1 MDELMLEYKE
11 IFIEESLEQIQA
23 MNESLVALE
32 KTPEDKIH
40 IDTLFRVAHTLKSS
54 CAAVGLTEL
63 SKVAHKA
70 EDLMQKIRNHEI
82 RVSSEIIDALF
93 SFCDL
98 SRLVV
103 DNLKENRTS
112 DIDFEASITQFRG
125 LIEQT
130 QTPLVGTEKEEP
142 AQEPHTLTL
151 TSEENGLMEAEL
163 ATGKSIWKI
172 DIEIDSREILKWL
185 RAELIL
191 NTAKEAG
198 NTIALRPDKK
208 EFLLPEFSGIFS
220 FLLATELP
228 LGEIRN
234 KLDLDLIKELRIT
247 PFKNA
252 EMPLSLP
259 PLMPLPQTDED
270 RIQDDSEKPDQSLPK
285 SPLTSSQVMPQTE
298 TRKKEPVQQKTT
310 SQQGSADS
318 IRVSVAKLDELM
330 NLIGELA
337 TTVSGMK
344 QIDKILRSENPHSK
358 ALAPIANFSDKLSNL
373 STDLQFSIMNTRMMP
388 ISIAFQ
394 KFPRVVRDL
403 SKATGKELELEIL
416 NPETELDKKV
426 IDAIGEPLMH
436 LVRNA
441 ADHGLETPSER
452 LAAGKSAAGHITLSA
467 QRQGNQIIVTVKD
480 DGKGIDLDKVREKAI
495 SQGLYTSEEASILPD
510 EILLQSLFEAGFSTA
525 KAVTE
530 LSGRGVGLD
539 VVKNVITSL
548 GGNVNVRTEK
558 GKGTEFEMVLP
569 LTLTTTFVILTKVGA
584 NLYAIPVNDVH
595 ESLGI
600 TQEKVK
606 TVDGK
611 ETIILRDEVLPL
623 VCLKTVFGDGSACE
637 ESPNK
642 RKKRYVI
649 VATYRNHKIG
659 FLVDR
664 IVGTEEI
671 VQKPLERNFRTIKGL
686 SGVSI
691 LGDGTIVLVLD
702 VPGLI
707 QFIKKEKSV
716 VQNSQVGN
724 LVTHLKKEAT
734 RSKPVRSSQKKEV
747 RMSKIENRNVLGLL
761 QAAFQDAASSLSQLT
776 GRSLKIYSSET
787 MELMSGEDLINAYS
801 ETIESP
807 HFCSLIKT
815 QEGMKSNILLV
826 ISEQDGYGI
835 FDMICGSPAGTT
847 KTADKDVILAMG
859 EINNILSSAFINQMA
874 NRLQRELHPS
884 TPLNSFDM
892 LGAVLQ
898 GAVMQ
903 EDLIGKKIMVANT
916 VFVEEGKAQFHAR
929 LFIMTDSEEFMRLI
943 G

>member
-1 MDELMLEYKE
+1 MDELMLEYKD
-11 IFIEESLEQIQA
+11 IFIEESLEQVQA
-23 MNESLVALE
+23 MNDSLVALE
-32 KTPEDKIH
+32 KTPDDKIP

-54 CAAVGLTEL
+54 CAAIGLKEL

-70 EDLMQKIRNHEI
+70 EDLMQKIRSHEI
-82 RVSSEIIDALF
+82 TVSSEIIDALF

-103 DNLKENRTS
+103 DNLRENRPS
-112 DIDFEASITQFRG
+112 DIDFDASITQFRG
-125 LIEQT
+125 LIEKHENSKVVIEKIE
-130 QTPLVGTEKEEP
+130 TPK
-142 AQEPHTLTL
+142 EPHFIIL
-151 TSEENGLMEAEL
+151 SPEENGLVEAET
-163 ATGKSIWKI
+163 AIGKAVWKI
-172 DIEIDSREILKWL
+172 DVDIDSREMLKWL
-185 RAELIL
+185 RAELVL
-191 NTAKEAG
+191 NAAKEIG
-198 NTIALRPDKK
+198 NVIALRPDKK
-208 EFLLPEFSGIFS
+208 EFLLPEFIGNFT
-220 FLLATELP
+220 FLLATTVKMDEM
-228 LGEIRN
+228 RT
-234 KLDLDLIKELRIT
+234 KLNLDLIKELLIS

-252 EMPLSLP
+252 ELP
-259 PLMPLPQTDED
+259 PPVPSPSQFQQPATKTAPLAQVEMQETTTSTSVQNLQDE
-270 RIQDDSEKPDQSLPK
+270 SQSKETIHQK
-285 SPLTSSQVMPQTE
+285 SSVTSSGDT
-298 TRKKEPVQQKTT
+298 
-310 SQQGSADS
+310 
-318 IRVSVAKLDELM
+318 IRVNVTKLDEMM

-344 QIDKILRSENPHSK
+344 QIEKIVRSENPRSK
-358 ALAPIANFSDKLSNL
+358 ALFHIANFSDKLSNL

-394 KFPRVVRDL
+394 KFPRIVRDL
-403 SKATGKELELEIL
+403 SKATGKELEVEIL
-416 NPETELDKKV
+416 NGETELDKKV
-426 IDAIGEPLMH
+426 IDAIGDPLMH

-452 LAAGKSAAGHITLSA
+452 LAAGKPAIGQIILSA
-467 QRQGNQIIVTVKD
+467 NRQGNQIIVTVKD
-480 DGKGIDLDKVREKAI
+480 DGKGIDLDRVREKAV
-495 SQGLYTSEEASILPD
+495 QHELYSAEDAAKLPD
-510 EILLQSLFEAGFSTA
+510 DLLLQCLFEAGFSTA
-525 KAVTE
+525 KEVTD

-548 GGNVNVRTEK
+548 GGSVNIRSES

-584 NLYAIPVNDVH
+584 NLFALPVNDVH

-600 TQEKVK
+600 TQEMVK

-623 VCLKTVFGDGSACE
+623 VCLRTVFGDGSVCQ
-637 ESPNK
+637 ESSGK
-642 RKKRYVI
+642 RKKKYVI
-649 VATYRNHKIG
+649 VATYRNHKVG

-671 VQKPLERNFRTIKGL
+671 VQKPLERNFRSIKGL

-691 LGDGTIVLVLD
+691 LGDGAIVLVLD
-702 VPGLI
+702 VQGLI

-716 VQNSQVGN
+716 VQNGQMGK
-724 LVTHLKKEAT
+724 LVTRLKRETVQQKTPSPSGKKEI
-734 RSKPVRSSQKKEV
+734 K
-747 RMSKIENRNVLGLL
+747 MSRIENGTVLGLF
-761 QAAFQDAASSLSQLT
+761 QAAFQDAAASLSQLT

-801 ETIESP
+801 EKIDLP

-815 QEGMKSNILLV
+815 QEGMKSNILL
-826 ISEQDGYGI
+826 IIGEQDGYGM
-835 FDMICGSPAGTT
+835 FDMICGSPVGTT
-847 KTADKDVILAMG
+847 TTADKDVVLAMG

-874 NRLQRELHPS
+874 NRLQREVHPS

-916 VFVEEGKAQFHAR
+916 VFAEEGKAQFHAR
-929 LFIMTDSEEFMRLI
+929 LFIMTDSEEFIRLI